1 MASKSLRGWICYL
14 NGKVQP
20 NLLEVLLDT
29 TTTAPSAAFTLK
41 ATPVYTQGT
50 TVTNTTSEITITGTD
65 YYKVS
70 YLANGTTAA
79 TAPVTA
85 ENGTTAAAGTVV
97 VTPYIDGVAKPEY
110 AFSNVTS
117 AAATSGEVVSTS
129 GDFIVQGP
137 AKIELYNTGI
147 ELSAVS
153 GAITVEKI

>member
-14 NGKVQP
+14 NSKVQP

-79 TAPVTA
+79 
-85 ENGTTAAAGTVV
+85 AGTVV

-110 AFSNVTS
+110 AFSSVTS
-117 AAATSGEVVSTS
+117 GSTGGVVSTS

-147 ELSAVS
+147 EMSAVS
-153 GAITVEKI
+153 GVITVEKI

>member
-1 MASKSLRGWICYL
+1 MASKSLSGWIYYL
-14 NGKVQP
+14 NDKVQP

-41 ATPVYTQGT
+41 SAPVYTEGKAIT
-50 TVTNTTSEITITGTD
+50 STTSEITITGTD

-79 TAPVTA
+79 
-85 ENGTTAAAGTVV
+85 AGTVV
-97 VTPYIDGVAKPEY
+97 VTPYIDGVAKAEY
-110 AFSNVTS
+110 AFSSVV
-117 AAATSGEVVSTS
+117 AAATGEVVSTS

-153 GAITVEKI
+153 GAVTVEKI

>member
-41 ATPVYTQGT
+41 AAPVYTEGKAIT
-50 TVTNTTSEITITGTD
+50 STTSEITITGTD

-70 YLANGTTAA
+70 YLANGT
-79 TAPVTA
+79 
-85 ENGTTAAAGTVV
+85 AAAGTVV
-97 VTPYIDGVAKPEY
+97 VTPYIDGVAKAEY
-110 AFSNVTS
+110 AFSSVVP
-117 AAATSGEVVSTS
+117 AAATAGEVISAS

-137 AKIELYNTGI
+137 AKIELYNTGVQ
-147 ELSAVS
+147 LSAVS

>member
-1 MASKSLRGWICYL
+1 MASKSLRGWIYYL

-41 ATPVYTQGT
+41 ATPVYTEGKAIT
-50 TVTNTTSEITITGTD
+50 STTSAITITGTD

-70 YLANGTTAA
+70 YLANGK
-79 TAPVTA
+79 
-85 ENGTTAAAGTVV
+85 TAAAGTVV
-97 VTPYIDGVAKPEY
+97 VTPYIDGVAKEEY
-110 AFSNVTS
+110 AFSSVV
-117 AAATSGEVVSTS
+117 AAATGEVVSTS

-153 GAITVEKI
+153 GVITVEKI

>member
-41 ATPVYTQGT
+41 SAPVYTEGKAIT
-50 TVTNTTSEITITGTD
+50 STTSEITITGTD

-79 TAPVTA
+79 
-85 ENGTTAAAGTVV
+85 AGTVV
-97 VTPYIDGVAKPEY
+97 VTPYIDGVAKAEY
-110 AFSNVTS
+110 AFSSVV
-117 AAATSGEVVSTS
+117 AAATGEVVSTS

-153 GAITVEKI
+153 GAVTVEKI

>member
-1 MASKSLRGWICYL
+1 MASKSLRGWIYYL
-14 NGKVQP
+14 NDKVQP

-41 ATPVYTQGT
+41 ATPVYTEGKAIT
-50 TVTNTTSEITITGTD
+50 STTSEITITGTD

-79 TAPVTA
+79 
-85 ENGTTAAAGTVV
+85 AGTVV
-97 VTPYIDGVAKPEY
+97 VTPYIDGVAKAEY
-110 AFSNVTS
+110 AFSSVV
-117 AAATSGEVVSTS
+117 AAATGQVVSTS

-153 GAITVEKI
+153 GAVTVEKI

>member
-1 MASKSLRGWICYL
+1 MASKSLRGWIYYL
-14 NGKVQP
+14 NDKVQP

-41 ATPVYTQGT
+41 ATPVYTEGKAIT
-50 TVTNTTSEITITGTD
+50 STTSEITITGTD

-70 YLANGTTAA
+70 YLANGTT
-79 TAPVTA
+79 T
-85 ENGTTAAAGTVV
+85 AAGTVV
-97 VTPYIDGVAKPEY
+97 VTPYIDGVAKAEY
-110 AFSNVTS
+110 AFSS
-117 AAATSGEVVSTS
+117 AVPAAVETGQVVSTS

>member
-41 ATPVYTQGT
+41 AAPVYTEGKAIT
-50 TVTNTTSEITITGTD
+50 STTSAITITGTD

-79 TAPVTA
+79 
-85 ENGTTAAAGTVV
+85 AGTVV
-97 VTPYIDGVAKPEY
+97 VTPYIDGVAKAEY
-110 AFSNVTS
+110 AFSSVV
-117 AAATSGEVVSTS
+117 AAATGEVVSTS

-153 GAITVEKI
+153 GVVTVEKI